1 MISKKVIK
9 EMKKNKYKISI
20 IVPVYNKS
28 DYLEQCI
35 DSILLQSYE
44 NLELLLVDDE
54 STDGSGDI
62 CERYAKEDERVR
74 VFHQK
79 NGGPTAACITG
90 MEHATGDYYMFIDSD
105 DYVSKDML
113 KEMYAL
119 LIGKPGEIVCC
130 NHVLEKKKETVSVL
144 APIKPGVYEG
154 AKLKQ
159 EIKENLIG
167 KEERTIPMSRCMK
180 LCEKS
185 VFEGNE
191 KYYDTAIRMGD
202 DFNLICPALLNS
214 TRIVMMEEGLFYHYR
229 YVEDSIV
236 HRYDPNMKDSIDRL
250 MRSLREVVK
259 DKGIGDG
266 EAKVDREYCYMLMLV
281 MKNELRNPKKNY
293 AKRIEQIFMEPSIRE
308 KVISTPLSVRNRS
321 NQFMYLG
328 MQYPQKSLLGILR
341 MIIKRHDRK

>member
-1 MISKKVIK
+1 
-9 EMKKNKYKISI
+9 MKKNKYKISI
-20 IVPVYNKS
+20 IVPVYNKT

-44 NLELLLVDDE
+44 NLELLLIDDE
-54 STDGSGDI
+54 STDGSGEI
-62 CERYAKEDERVR
+62 CDRYEKEEERVR

-90 MEHATGDYYMFIDSD
+90 LNNASGDYYMFVDSD

-130 NHVLEKKKETVSVL
+130 NHVLEKQKETIPVL
-144 APIKPGVYEG
+144 SPLKPGVYEG

-159 EIKENLIG
+159 EIKDNLIG
-167 KEERTIPMSRCMK
+167 REERTIPMSRCMK

-236 HRYDPNMKDSIDRL
+236 HRYDPNMADSVERL
-250 MRSLREVVK
+250 IKSLREVVK
-259 DKGIGDG
+259 DKEITDG
-266 EAKVDREYCYMLMLV
+266 ENKVNREYCYMMMLV
-281 MKNELRNPKKNY
+281 MKNELRNPGKDY
-293 AKRIEQIFMEPSIRE
+293 LQRIWQIFTEPSVRE
-308 KVISTPLSVRNRS
+308 RILNTPVSVRIRS

-328 MQYPQKSLLGILR
+328 MQYPQKSLLRILR
-341 MIIKRHDRK
+341 MLLKWYDRK

>member
-1 MISKKVIK
+1 
-9 EMKKNKYKISI
+9 MKKNKYKISI
-20 IVPVYNKS
+20 IVPVYNKA
-28 DYLEQCI
+28 DYLEQCL
-35 DSILLQSYE
+35 DSILAQTYE
-44 NLELLLVDDE
+44 NLELLLIDDE
-54 STDGSGDI
+54 STDGSGEI
-62 CERYAKEDERVR
+62 CDRYEKEEERVR

-90 MEHATGDYYMFIDSD
+90 LNNASGDYYMFIDSD
-105 DYVSKDML
+105 DYVNKDML

-130 NHVLEKKKETVSVL
+130 NHVLEKQKETIPVL
-144 APIKPGVYEG
+144 SPLKPGVYEG

-167 KEERTIPMSRCMK
+167 REERTIPMSRCMK

-236 HRYDPNMKDSIDRL
+236 HRYDPDMADSVERL
-250 MRSLREVVK
+250 IKSLREVVK
-259 DKGIGDG
+259 DKEIADG
-266 EAKVDREYCYMLMLV
+266 ENKVNREYCYMMMLV
-281 MKNELRNPKKNY
+281 MKNELRNPGKDY
-293 AKRIEQIFMEPSIRE
+293 LQRIWQIFTEPSVRE
-308 KVISTPLSVRNRS
+308 RILNTPVSVRIRS

-328 MQYPQKSLLGILR
+328 MQYPQKSLLRILR
-341 MIIKRHDRK
+341 MLLKWYDRK

>member
-1 MISKKVIK
+1 
-9 EMKKNKYKISI
+9 
-20 IVPVYNKS
+20 
-28 DYLEQCI
+28 
-35 DSILLQSYE
+35 
-44 NLELLLVDDE
+44 
-54 STDGSGDI
+54 
-62 CERYAKEDERVR
+62 
-74 VFHQK
+74 
-79 NGGPTAACITG
+79 
-90 MEHATGDYYMFIDSD
+90 MFIDSD
-105 DYVSKDML
+105 DYVNKDML

-130 NHVLEKKKETVSVL
+130 NHVLEKQKETIPVL
-144 APIKPGVYEG
+144 SPLKPGVYEG

-167 KEERTIPMSRCMK
+167 REERTIPMSRCMK

-236 HRYDPNMKDSIDRL
+236 HRYDPNMADSVERL
-250 MRSLREVVK
+250 IKSLQEVVK
-259 DKGIGDG
+259 DKEIADG
-266 EAKVDREYCYMLMLV
+266 ENKVNREYCYMMMLV
-281 MKNELRNPKKNY
+281 MKNELRNPGKDY
-293 AKRIEQIFMEPSIRE
+293 LQRIWQIFTEPSVRE
-308 KVISTPLSVRNRS
+308 RILNTPVSVRIRS

-328 MQYPQKSLLGILR
+328 MQYPQKSLLRILR
-341 MIIKRHDRK
+341 MLLKWYDRK

>member
-1 MISKKVIK
+1 
-9 EMKKNKYKISI
+9 MKKNKYKISI
-20 IVPVYNKS
+20 IVPVYNKR
-28 DYLEQCI
+28 DYLEECV
-35 DSILLQSYE
+35 DSILGQSYT

-54 STDGSGDI
+54 STDGSGEI
-62 CERYAKEDERVR
+62 CDRYAKEDERVK
-74 VFHQK
+74 VFHQQ
-79 NGGPTAACITG
+79 NGGPTAACMTG
-90 MEHATGDYYMFIDSD
+90 LSNATGDYYMFIDSD

-113 KEMYAL
+113 KEMCVL
-119 LIGKPGEIVCC
+119 LVGKSGEIVCC

-144 APIKPGVYEG
+144 SPMKPGVYEG

-191 KYYDTAIRMGD
+191 KYYDIAIRMGD

-250 MRSLREVVK
+250 MRALHEIVK
-259 DKGIGDG
+259 DKGITDG
-266 EAKVDREYCYMLMLV
+266 EAKVDREYCYMMMLV
-281 MKNELRNPKKNY
+281 MKNELRNPEKNY
-293 AKRIEQIFMEPSIRE
+293 AKRIGQIFMEPSVRE
-308 KVISTPLSVRNRS
+308 KILNTPLSVRSRS

-328 MQYPQKSLLGILR
+328 MQYPQKSLLSILR
-341 MIIKRHDRK
+341 MIMKRHDIK

>member
-1 MISKKVIK
+1 
-9 EMKKNKYKISI
+9 MKKNKYKISI
-20 IVPVYNKS
+20 IVPVYNKA
-28 DYLEQCI
+28 DYLEQCL
-35 DSILLQSYE
+35 DSILAQTYE
-44 NLELLLVDDE
+44 NLELLLIDDE
-54 STDGSGDI
+54 STDGSGEI
-62 CERYAKEDERVR
+62 CDRYEKEEERVR

-90 MEHATGDYYMFIDSD
+90 LNNASGDYYMFIDSD
-105 DYVSKDML
+105 DYVNKDML

-130 NHVLEKKKETVSVL
+130 NHVLEKQKETIPVL
-144 APIKPGVYEG
+144 SPLKPGVYEG

-167 KEERTIPMSRCMK
+167 REERTIPMSRCMK

-236 HRYDPNMKDSIDRL
+236 HRYDPNMADSVERL
-250 MRSLREVVK
+250 IKSLQEVVK
-259 DKGIGDG
+259 DKEIADG
-266 EAKVDREYCYMLMLV
+266 ENKVNREYCYMMMLV
-281 MKNELRNPKKNY
+281 MKNELRNPGKDY
-293 AKRIEQIFMEPSIRE
+293 LQRIWQIFTEPSVRE
-308 KVISTPLSVRNRS
+308 RILNTPVSVRIRS

-328 MQYPQKSLLGILR
+328 MQYPQKSLLRILR
-341 MIIKRHDRK
+341 MLLKWYDRK

>member
-1 MISKKVIK
+1 
-9 EMKKNKYKISI
+9 MKKNKYKISI
-20 IVPVYNKS
+20 IVPVYNKA
-28 DYLEQCI
+28 DYLEQCL
-35 DSILLQSYE
+35 DSILAQTYE
-44 NLELLLVDDE
+44 NLELLLIDDE
-54 STDGSGDI
+54 STDGSGEI
-62 CERYAKEDERVR
+62 CDRYEKEEERVR

-90 MEHATGDYYMFIDSD
+90 LNNASGDYYMFIDSD
-105 DYVSKDML
+105 DYVNKDML

-130 NHVLEKKKETVSVL
+130 NHVLEKQKETIPVL
-144 APIKPGVYEG
+144 SPLKPGVYEG

-167 KEERTIPMSRCMK
+167 REERTIPMSRCMK

-236 HRYDPNMKDSIDRL
+236 HRYDPNMADSVERL
-250 MRSLREVVK
+250 IESLQEVVK
-259 DKGIGDG
+259 DKEIADG
-266 EAKVDREYCYMLMLV
+266 ENKVNREYCYMMMLV
-281 MKNELRNPKKNY
+281 MKNELRNPGKDY
-293 AKRIEQIFMEPSIRE
+293 LQRIWQIFTEPSVRE
-308 KVISTPLSVRNRS
+308 RILNTPVSVRIRS

-328 MQYPQKSLLGILR
+328 MQYPQKSLLRILR
-341 MIIKRHDRK
+341 MLLKSYDRK